1 MALAR
6 LPELRLT
13 LTIHLYGFVRVWANS
28 AYSWGAC
35 GTHTREHSQ
44 RQTDPCHAHLFRWKN
59 WLYHWEKATPL
70 QVVTI
75 FVRRKSTLIN
85 YLGAKS
91 DARQGTVET
100 ELWRLVSFSSALAN
114 DIRRSSHLVHRVAV
128 VVCTEWTKAIHRRL
142 CVVPFSNATNS
153 KLSSYFTRNTK
164 NYSKSP
170 RLLELV

>member
-35 GTHTREHSQ
+35 GPHTRKHSQ

-114 DIRRSSHLVHRVAV
+114 DIRRSSHLVCIESPSSFVPNEQKPFIGDCVSYHLVTLLIRNCPHISHETQRTIANPL
-128 VVCTEWTKAIHRRL
+128 VC
-142 CVVPFSNATNS
+142 
-153 KLSSYFTRNTK
+153 
-164 NYSKSP
+164 
-170 RLLELV
+170 